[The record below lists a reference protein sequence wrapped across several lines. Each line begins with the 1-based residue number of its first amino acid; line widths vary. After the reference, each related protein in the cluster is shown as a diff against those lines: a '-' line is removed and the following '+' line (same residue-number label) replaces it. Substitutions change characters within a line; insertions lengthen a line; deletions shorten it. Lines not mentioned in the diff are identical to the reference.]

1 MTADLRLA
9 DRHSRFAALTL
20 GMALPTDVLL
30 YLLLPMYASDFGL
43 SLAEVGVLLAANRLV
58 RIVGYG
64 AVSRFYG
71 RHGDRLTSTLAVVTA
86 GICALGYTTLSGVWV
101 LLPLRLMWGLAFA
114 ALNLSSQVQAT
125 AQPLGVARRS
135 GRARAFT
142 ALGPMIAL
150 PTGAA
155 VALWLG
161 PRPIFFALSLVA
173 FAGLL
178 MARRLPMQPHA
189 LTTRRG
195 IRLPSRL
202 DFWSFL
208 EGLTLDGLFIIGLSY
223 LGKDLFPGGAVMAA
237 ALLMALRYLG
247 ELLLSPV
254 GGHLAEKYG
263 AQKLL
268 VSLSLLTSVSLVGFG
283 AGWLWSCAAAIVV
296 LRALQLPLVA
306 PLVTQRN
313 PGPERVQALAANSVW
328 RDIGAGAGPLLAGA
342 LLPIV
347 PSVWMYGVAAL
358 LLAMSA
364 VLSVLPSTTKS
375 KTRG

>member
-1 MTADLRLA
+1 MATDLALRTA
-9 DRHSRFAALTL
+9 DRHSRFAALAL

-30 YLLLPMYASDFGL
+30 YLLLPMYASEFGL
-43 SLAEVGVLLAANRLV
+43 NLAEVGVLLAANRLV

-71 RHGDRLTSTLAVVTA
+71 RHGDRLTSTLAVLTA
-86 GICALGYTTLSGVWV
+86 AVCALGYTTLSGVWL
-101 LLPLRLMWGLAFA
+101 LLPLRLLWGLCFA
-114 ALNLSSQVQAT
+114 ALNLSTQVLAT
-125 AQPLGVARRS
+125 AEPMGVARRS
-135 GRARAFT
+135 GRAPAFT
-142 ALGPMIAL
+142 ALGPMLML
-150 PTGAA
+150 PLGAA
-155 VALWLG
+155 AAMWLG
-161 PRPIFFALSLVA
+161 PRPIFFALSLLSLG
-173 FAGLL
+173 GLL

-189 LTTRRG
+189 LTARRG

-202 DFWSFL
+202 DMWSFL
-208 EGLTLDGLFIIGLSY
+208 EGLTQDGLFIIGLSY

-247 ELLLSPV
+247 ELTLSPV
-254 GGHLAEKYG
+254 GGQLADKYG
-263 AQKLL
+263 AQRLL
-268 VSLSLLTSVSLVGFG
+268 VSLSLVTAVALVGFG

-306 PLVTQRN
+306 PLVTQRS

-328 RDIGAGAGPLLAGA
+328 RDIGAGAGPLLAGS

-347 PSVWMYGVAAL
+347 PSVWMYSVAAG

-364 VLSVLPSTTKS
+364 IASV
-375 KTRG
+375 RR